1 MNYLPHQIEKSDELY
16 AVMKKYHMACLWGEP
31 RSGKT
36 RTAIR
41 TVTLSSAKN
50 ILVLTKK
57 NAILGWSEEI
67 AAVAPGLNFHVTN
80 YEQVKNLDGAYYDVV
95 IIDESHNLNKT
106 GRPTQ
111 RFKDV
116 RKLAYNKPVIFL
128 TGTPAIEKRAGI
140 FHQLGVT
147 KYSPFA
153 GFKNFYK
160 FFHEYGVPNPMWI
173 NGRSI
178 EPYNRVTEDLMP
190 AIDPYVVRMTQ
201 IDAGITS
208 AAEDVVHRVALSENT
223 KDLIHRVM
231 LHGVATIN
239 GAQYGFDSDMG
250 VRAAV
255 HQIESG
261 AVLLDGNLVEL
272 DNTEIIDYIRE
283 TFGDHSGVGVMA
295 HYRSTR
301 EKIKRHLPNVTVYSS
316 DGHAEGVNLSHLD
329 HFVIMNSAYSGAKFV
344 QRRER
349 IVNINRTTNAIVH
362 HIITDGGVSAGVYTT
377 LSAKKNYNVGV
388 FRDAR
393 AKHSEDNN

>member
-1 MNYLPHQIEKSDELY
+1 
-16 AVMKKYHMACLWGEP
+16 
-31 RSGKT
+31 
-36 RTAIR
+36 
-41 TVTLSSAKN
+41 
-50 ILVLTKK
+50 
-57 NAILGWSEEI
+57 
-67 AAVAPGLNFHVTN
+67 
-80 YEQVKNLDGAYYDVV
+80 
-95 IIDESHNLNKT
+95 
-106 GRPTQ
+106 
-111 RFKDV
+111 
-116 RKLAYNKPVIFL
+116 
-128 TGTPAIEKRAGI
+128 
-140 FHQLGVT
+140 
-147 KYSPFA
+147 
-153 GFKNFYK
+153 
-160 FFHEYGVPNPMWI
+160 
-173 NGRSI
+173 
-178 EPYNRVTEDLMP
+178 VTEDLMP

-223 KDLIHRVM
+223 KALIHRVM

-349 IVNINRTTNAIVH
+349 IVNINRTTDAIVH
-362 HIITDGGVSAGVYTT
+362 HIITDAGVSAGVYTT